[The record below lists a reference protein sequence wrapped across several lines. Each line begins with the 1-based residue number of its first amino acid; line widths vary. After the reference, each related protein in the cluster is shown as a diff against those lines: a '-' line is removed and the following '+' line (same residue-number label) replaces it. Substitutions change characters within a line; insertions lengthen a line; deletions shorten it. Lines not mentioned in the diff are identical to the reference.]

1 MRPKLLKEAILFSI
15 EHNLPGLIKG
25 APGIGKS
32 DIVAQACKEAGAE
45 LIISHPVVSD
55 PTDYKGLPYP
65 NPNGKEANFLPFG
78 ELNKLIKADKKTV
91 FMLDDLGQAPMA
103 VQASAMQ
110 LILARRI
117 NGHKVSDHIVFLAAT
132 NRREDKAGI
141 TGILEPVKSR
151 FAWIVELEPALD
163 DWIEWAVMN
172 DMPHHLVSFI
182 KWKPNFLLDFNPTSD
197 IINSP
202 SPRTIAHAG
211 KILNGNPPKRILTE
225 LIEGAAGSGF
235 AVEFMTFIDIYTK
248 LPTLEEIIAK
258 PDTIAIPK
266 EPDKLFAMSGMISYG
281 ITEKNIEALLKASK
295 RLPEEYQT
303 MIVSTAL
310 NKARKENKDFIRRSP
325 AFADW
330 AKSMI
335 KNLLPID

>member
-235 AVEFMTFIDIYTK
+235 AVEFMTFIDIYT
-248 LPTLEEIIAK
+248 
-258 PDTIAIPK
+258 
-266 EPDKLFAMSGMISYG
+266 S
-281 ITEKNIEALLKASK
+281 LLA
-295 RLPEEYQT
+295 
-303 MIVSTAL
+303 
-310 NKARKENKDFIRRSP
+310 
-325 AFADW
+325 
-330 AKSMI
+330 
-335 KNLLPID
+335 